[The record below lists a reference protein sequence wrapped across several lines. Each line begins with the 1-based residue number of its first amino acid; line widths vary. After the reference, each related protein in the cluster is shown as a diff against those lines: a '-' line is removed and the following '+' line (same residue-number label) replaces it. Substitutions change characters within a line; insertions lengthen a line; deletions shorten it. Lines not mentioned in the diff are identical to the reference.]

1 MANWLGGMSRKHSK
15 KQFEKMASGQDLVS
29 DQEKQKMENATRQ
42 VVQTGTEAQTQNLN
56 RAGMANAM
64 GAPVMSGAITDAAKE
79 SAKQGADAATK
90 AMGLS
95 ADFAEKTAQARK
107 AEIYQRADTTI
118 ARNDAI
124 RKEATDAAMFM
135 EDGIKKAFGVFGL
148 GG

>member
-1 MANWLGGMSRKHSK
+1 MAFWLGGMSRKHSK
-15 KQFEKMASGQDLVS
+15 AQFGKMASGQSLVT
-29 DQEKQKMENATRQ
+29 DQEQQGMENATRQ

-79 SAKQGADAATK
+79 TAKEGANAATK

-124 RKEATDAAMFM
+124 RKEASDVAAQLLDAIIP
-135 EDGIKKAFGVFGL
+135 G
-148 GG
+148 